1 MCRKGRS
8 KSIDAPIV
16 PMKFAA
22 AEQERDICERRG
34 HDKECADH
42 NNESRVFA
50 SSMLHAGGA
59 VEGEGIIAARCRGQ
73 ERT

>member
-1 MCRKGRS
+1 MDC
-8 KSIDAPIV
+8 A
-16 PMKFAA
+16 
-22 AEQERDICERRG
+22 G

-59 VEGEGIIAARCRGQ
+59 VEGEGIIAARCRSQ